1 MAYPTT
7 MNIGEKINVNGIEIA
22 VNYAFTLMRDK
33 LGEFYEINVQ
43 TKKITIDKEKI
54 YDFLYYNDNV
64 NNTKH
69 ILEWKLDSTKKYI
82 QAKLNNGKYINILNY
97 LTGNLEQFGNR
108 VFPNIQIRNDQP
120 FNFRSSNIMQKQNG
134 INGIKPYN
142 KFKFIPNPLNF
153 FNEETSILQT
163 FQGHIRELGQTGG
176 LERNRYQLITLLKDK
191 DIPNAP
197 KYYQVFLDK
206 KGQNDEEFS
215 FLIDE
220 ADIGI
225 LSSIRVKNPF
235 YELQQYNF
243 QNKEDSINV
252 ENIQDIKEFDSS
264 SIKYNDT
271 SVKQKYIIITNPTW
285 HLYANQ
291 YVVMSYNNNYKNQ
304 NICKIYYIHRYLL
317 QDQLT
322 EDEYTVDHINGN
334 KLDNRRSN
342 LRAANMT
349 TQNMNRDMVKRKRTL
364 ASIINS
370 FAKPGTDI
378 PINLSFDNLEFIIYF
393 SESVKT
399 KKGITIRNG
408 FSIEFKPARCKTEK
422 GIEDSSTQ
430 SVIFKD
436 NPFLAIKVKLAHAIC
451 IRYLYACKHDNIIK
465 HNIDNKAFANCNEF
479 KSHSDRLIT
488 EIMGQ
493 TYTIDS
499 FLDYMN
505 TLKIPKYIDSR
516 QTIHSGDTSTNT
528 PTQLQTTIPLAT
540 NTLPAIPLKYD
551 LISYLSARNKY
562 DISILIGKDAS
573 GGHIKYS
580 KSGCG
585 SDKISLEDKKAFALV
600 QRYNAFVE
608 IENDLNEKNHTQLTQ
623 ITQNQDQT
631 NPLTNYNTTGLKSLT
646 DFKLEGKSM
655 SSFEE
660 LRTHTESLINQLL
673 VSEPEKAYTMETFAS
688 YVSNK
693 AASKKIHLD
702 IAKLKYDYS
711 ILTR

>member
-33 LGEFYEINVQ
+33 LGEFYEIDIQ
-43 TKKITIDKEKI
+43 TKKIIIDKEKI
-54 YDFLYYNDNV
+54 YDFLYYNENV

-153 FNEETSILQT
+153 FNEETSILKT

-235 YELQQYNF
+235 YELQQHNF

-252 ENIQDIKEFDSS
+252 DNIQDIKEFDSS
-264 SIKYNDT
+264 SIKYDDT
-271 SVKQKYIIITNPTW
+271 SVKQEYIIIKNPTW

-322 EDEYTVDHINGN
+322 EEEYTIDHINGN

-370 FAKPGTDI
+370 FARPGIEI
-378 PINLSFDNLEFIIYF
+378 PIELSFDNIEFIIYF
-393 SESVKT
+393 CENVKT

-408 FSIEFKPARCKTEK
+408 FSIEFKSNRSGTEK

-451 IRYLYACKHDNIIK
+451 IRYLYACKYNNIIK
-465 HNIDNKAFANCNEF
+465 YNIDNKAFANCNEL
-479 KSHSDRLIT
+479 KLHSET
-488 EIMGQ
+488 MVSEIMGNA
-493 TYTIDS
+493 YTIDS
-499 FLDYMN
+499 FLDYMM

-516 QTIHSGDTSTNT
+516 QTIHSGNTSTNT
-528 PTQLQTTIPLAT
+528 TISLAT
-540 NTLPAIPLKYD
+540 NTPPAIPLKYD
-551 LISYLSARNKY
+551 FISYSTARVKY
-562 DISILIGKDAS
+562 DVSIIIGKDANHN
-573 GGHIKYS
+573 HIKYS

-585 SDKISLEDKKAFALV
+585 SDKLSLEDKKAFALV
-600 QRYNAFVE
+600 QRYNAFAE
-608 IENDLNEKNHTQLTQ
+608 IENDLNEKIHSTLGTPAPASAMSPVE
-623 ITQNQDQT
+623 T
-631 NPLTNYNTTGLKSLT
+631 NINTTGLKSLT
-646 DFKLEGKSM
+646 DFKLEGRTM
-655 SSFEE
+655 VSFVD

-673 VSEPEKAYTMETFAS
+673 ISSTPYTMETFAS
-688 YVSNK
+688 YANKK
-693 AASKKIHLD
+693 AARKKINLE

-711 ILTR
+711 ILITQ